1 MIYFSSASYSK
12 RNYARFRS
20 AIALERFIAAEAD
33 VNRASDLRW
42 ARAWSMVVRKCKPM
56 GALSELAGGRFGSQD
71 D

>member
-33 VNRASDLRW
+33 VNRAADLRW
-42 ARAWSMVVRKCKPM
+42 ARAWSMVLQKPK
-56 GALSELAGGRFGSQD
+56 GASFVLAGEHCGNQD